1 MTALTEH
8 RSPDADGTGVP
19 PRRRPAPTALT
30 AATLALL
37 LGGVG
42 GYGSVYFTGLEGW
55 DAMGATYVAVYLW
68 IAGTG
73 VAAAVAFLRGHR
85 LGHAGM
91 VWFGAW
97 AVVFTVFKMA
107 SIQEWEASVF
117 GAVGLVL
124 LVLVTR
130 PSARKHLRR

>member
-8 RSPDADGTGVP
+8 RSPDAGRPGAL
-19 PRRRPAPTALT
+19 PRRRPAPAALT

-73 VAAAVAFLRGHR
+73 VAAAVVFLLGNR

-91 VWFGAW
+91 VWFGVW
-97 AVVFTVFKMA
+97 AVVFTVFKIA

-117 GAVGLVL
+117 GVVGLLL

-130 PSARKHLRR
+130 PSAGEHLRS